1 MDHEAYMR
9 FLLQHHDDLNLPY
22 SFAMKLSFLASPLFN
37 GDAMLILDEERN
49 ELAGAVGIVYG
60 TGAGGYKDRHIGQ
73 IEIAYLLPEYR
84 RTTLFLSG
92 LRAMIGMIK
101 FGEPSVEQLQFW
113 IAADNDELRELF
125 LRLSALPDSSMEL
138 VNGMAHY
145 KVSLQS
151 LEALCRRF
159 REVTH

>member
-1 MDHEAYMR
+1 MR

-49 ELAGAVGIVYG
+49 ELAGAIGLVYG
-60 TGAGGYKDRHIGQ
+60 TGAGRYEDRHVCQ

-84 RTTLFLSG
+84 HTTLFLSG
-92 LRAMIGMIK
+92 LRALIGLIK
-101 FGEPSVEQLQFW
+101 SGEPSVEQLQFW
-113 IAADNDELRELF
+113 VAADNEELRELF
-125 LRLSALPDSSMEL
+125 SRLSALPDSSMEL

-151 LEALCRRF
+151 LEAYCRRF
-159 REVTH
+159 IAVPPVPA

>member
-37 GDAMLILDEERN
+37 GDALLILDEERN

-60 TGAGGYKDRHIGQ
+60 TGAGSYKDRHIGQ

-84 RTTLFLSG
+84 QTSLFLSG

-113 IAADNDELRELF
+113 IAADNDELKELF
-125 LRLSALPDSSMEL
+125 SRLSALPDSSMEL
-138 VNGMAHY
+138 VNGMAHF
-145 KVSLQS
+145 KVSLPS
-151 LEALCRRF
+151 LEAYCRRYHA
-159 REVTH
+159 VTH

>member
-37 GDAMLILDEERN
+37 GDAMLIFDEERN

-60 TGAGGYKDRHIGQ
+60 TGAGRYEDRHICQ

-92 LRAMIGMIK
+92 LRALIGLIK
-101 FGEPSVEQLQFW
+101 FGEPTVEQLQFW
-113 IAADNDELRELF
+113 VAADNDALRE
-125 LRLSALPDSSMEL
+125 RLSRLPALPDSSMEIAE
-138 VNGMAHY
+138 GMAHY

-151 LEALCRRF
+151 LVALCRRF
-159 REVTH
+159 RKVTH